1 MTSNSILQHMRTWAF
16 NLMLSLLLIQASC
29 AAQQST
35 GGSSGEA
42 YSEDL
47 TAYRPKFEDES
58 RDTTTGKE
66 TVIDKPNQTVT
77 ASRTV
82 NSKVDLVLDSLDKI
96 NRNRKF
102 TDGYT
107 IQIYSGQNREEAI
120 SAKSKMV
127 MEIGD
132 LDANVQYTQPKFRV
146 TVGQYYSKLEAQ
158 KDLLRL
164 RKVFT
169 NAILVPEKIPLN

>member
-1 MTSNSILQHMRTWAF
+1 MRKWAF

-47 TAYRPKFEDES
+47 TAYRPKFENES
-58 RDTTTGKE
+58 RDTTTGQEIVK
-66 TVIDKPNQTVT
+66 DNQPVL

-102 TDGYT
+102 IDGFT

-146 TVGQYYSKLEAQ
+146 TVGQYFSKLEAQ

-164 RKVFT
+164 RKLFA

>member
-1 MTSNSILQHMRTWAF
+1 MTLNKILQRMRKWAF

-47 TAYRPKFEDES
+47 TAYRPKFNDES
-58 RDTTTGKE
+58 GDTTTSQEK
-66 TVIDKPNQTVT
+66 VKDQPNQNILAT
-77 ASRTV
+77 RTV

-96 NRNRKF
+96 NRSRKF
-102 TDGYT
+102 TDGFT

-127 MEIGD
+127 IEMGD

-146 TVGQYYSKLEAQ
+146 TVGQYFSKLEAQ

-164 RKVFT
+164 RKLFA